1 MARFGRTYV
10 KLGLVRPVVQGASTF
25 NESPT
30 DTEGLADAL
39 STTEA
44 FAETIADTEGI
55 ADSLSLLQTEVI
67 TQVDALGLAD
77 GLTTGQS
84 VPVSFAD
91 REGLTDFLVLA
102 NIIAPIGQS
111 DLVGLQDILGIVQG
125 ASSTI
130 PDRMGLSD
138 SFTLTNPN
146 EVDFFDALT
155 TSDNVITALSTS
167 TTVSDTEGTTDL
179 ISITLG
185 YWEGAHVPH
194 SSAGFGEIYIDRC
207 FLVEKEKATE
217 SNDGKLSIA
226 GQESS
231 PPTTV
236 ALVTFL
242 HGQVVGLQEGKV
254 VPVIFRDKSE
264 RNAYYTIGSSS
275 SDLTD
280 YQSGI
285 YGDATVATAD
295 WTIELTRAGS
305 DSEVDLQSRLTGAVR
320 LNDFSLT
327 GQKWH
332 APAVGH
338 YAYYTGS
345 TNPTTL
351 SRTTSDGA
359 MTVYLGIPDNVS
371 PKWGCAVAD
380 YHKGRVRI
388 FDTREVII
396 ENEVE
401 GLNRNISASGWSLMN
416 GLVNISPTATAGVLN
431 IANYNGTSFCDKYV
445 NITVGGSNIAQWSAA
460 TILRNDFEQCIIR
473 LIAGQTTAGRTTLD
487 LTLKRGSRCVEGYL
501 QNSSSSTLGLSLVT
515 PETNV
520 NTAAS
525 GYLTATGDDVNGT
538 RFVCG
543 SGRTFTGS
551 TNGTMTKSSAT
562 FMDFFFGTVVSQP
575 NLAVNSTFESGVSG
589 WTTTNAT
596 ITQSN
601 VQVKNG
607 SWSGLV
613 TSTAGSSPRAQT
625 TPNVAVT
632 AGLSYRASGWLYAP
646 SAIASGVALGINW
659 YNASNVYISTSMT
672 SAAPAI
678 GTWFFTDNS
687 FTAPSG
693 AAFANVT
700 MWISGSPGAG
710 VLLYGD
716 DIRLSASIP
725 SGDAALD
732 FRNQYIGSMPEIVYA
747 VRR

>member
-10 KLGLVRPVVQGASTF
+10 KLGLVRPVVTTNSTL

-30 DTEGLADAL
+30 DIEGLADSL
-39 STTEA
+39 TTTEA
-44 FAETIADTEGI
+44 FGNTVADTEGLV
-55 ADSLSLLQTEVI
+55 DTLSLLQTEI
-67 TQVDALGLAD
+67 LAQVDPLGLAD
-77 GLTTGQS
+77 SLAMGQS
-84 VPVSFAD
+84 VPVSFGD
-91 REGLTDFLVLA
+91 REGLTDFVTLA
-102 NIIAPIGQS
+102 NMITPIGQN
-111 DLVGLQDILGIVQG
+111 DPIGLQDILGTTQAFG
-125 ASSTI
+125 STI
-130 PDRMGLSD
+130 PEGLGLSD

-146 EVDFFDALT
+146 EADYFDILQAT
-155 TSDNVITALSTS
+155 DNVITALSAA
-167 TTVSDTEGTTDL
+167 TTVSDKEGTTDL

-280 YQSGI
+280 YQSGV
-285 YGDATVATAD
+285 YGNDTVATAD

-345 TNPTTL
+345 TSPSAIT
-351 SRTTSDGA
+351 RTTSDGV
-359 MTVYLGIPDNVS
+359 MTVYMGIPTDVS

-388 FDTREVII
+388 LDTREVSI

-401 GLNRNISASGWSLMN
+401 GLNRNISATGWSLMN
-416 GLVNISPTATAGVLN
+416 GLVNVSPTATAGVIN
-431 IANYNGTSFCDKYV
+431 IANYDGSSFYDRYV
-445 NITVGGSNIAQWSAA
+445 NITVGGTGSANNVAQWTSA
-460 TILRNDFEQCIIR
+460 TLIRNDFEQCIIR
-473 LIAGQTTAGRTTLD
+473 LTSPQTTVGRTTVD
-487 LTLKRGSRCVEGYL
+487 LSLKRGSRIVEGYI
-501 QNSSSSTLGLSLVT
+501 QTGSSSTITVHNRTG
-515 PETNV
+515 ETNLSV
-520 NTAAS
+520 TAAS
-525 GYLTATGDDVNGT
+525 GYVTRTTNDSNGMRFTG
-538 RFVCG
+538 G
-543 SGRTFTGS
+543 SARTFTSHANGGMIKTS
-551 TNGTMTKSSAT
+551 TT
-562 FMDFFFGTVVSQP
+562 FMDFFWG
-575 NLAVNSTFESGVSG
+575 AIIGAG
-589 WTTTNAT
+589 TTND
-596 ITQSN
+596 
-601 VQVKNG
+601 
-607 SWSGLV
+607 
-613 TSTAGSSPRAQT
+613 TAID
-625 TPNVAVT
+625 
-632 AGLSYRASGWLYAP
+632 L
-646 SAIASGVALGINW
+646 
-659 YNASNVYISTSMT
+659 
-672 SAAPAI
+672 
-678 GTWFFTDNS
+678 
-687 FTAPSG
+687 
-693 AAFANVT
+693 
-700 MWISGSPGAG
+700 
-710 VLLYGD
+710 
-716 DIRLSASIP
+716 
-725 SGDAALD
+725 
-732 FRNQYIGSMPEIVYA
+732 RNQFIGSMPEIVYT